1 MPRGVAQTCRHFG
14 LSRKTF
20 YKWKARY
27 KSYGEAGLCDRPRVP
42 QRFQRAA
49 PRESAYIS
57 SQLSMTARA
66 FECSRSMTPATN
78 HQPFV
83 LWTRSS
89 DTPLS
94 GAARLD
100 GQWLRVPI
108 QLPLAP
114 GRNDIRHVYIRPRT
128 LHLNGKVVRS
138 HRVDEQEFYQL
149 LDKDGI
155 TDDIACSTISFAN
168 GRTTT
173 TTTSHME
180 VSKGKRPTSDSWQR
194 NTLLGCHRSLE
205 TLQLFGRPYR

>member
-1 MPRGVAQTCRHFG
+1 MIFA
-14 LSRKTF
+14 
-20 YKWKARY
+20 
-27 KSYGEAGLCDRPRVP
+27 
-42 QRFQRAA
+42 
-49 PRESAYIS
+49 
-57 SQLSMTARA
+57 M
-66 FECSRSMTPATN
+66 
-78 HQPFV
+78 
-83 LWTRSS
+83 
-89 DTPLS
+89 
-94 GAARLD
+94 
-100 GQWLRVPI
+100 
-108 QLPLAP
+108 
-114 GRNDIRHVYIRPRT
+114 YIRPRT